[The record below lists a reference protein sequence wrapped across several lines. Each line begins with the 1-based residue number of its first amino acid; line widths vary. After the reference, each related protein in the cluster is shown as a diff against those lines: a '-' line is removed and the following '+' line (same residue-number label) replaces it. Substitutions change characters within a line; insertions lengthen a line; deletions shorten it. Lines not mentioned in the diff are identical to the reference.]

1 MTALEQMVLERI
13 HNLARGYLHDVR
25 TVDDEAKAA
34 ADEASV
40 L

>member
-1 MTALEQMVLERI
+1 VTALEQMILERI
-13 HNLARGYLHDVR
+13 CKLARGYLYDVR
-25 TVDDEAKAA
+25 TADDKAKAA